1 MGYRYIVFLLVPLLP
16 TGCADV
22 ISLLSLFDDKK
33 PVTMRFYCE
42 PDRVVEILSTQ
53 HVEESDASD
62 WNKVCGWK
70 GVEFVSATDKRYP
83 PGRYNHL
90 YIYKTVLHSV
100 GHEDVVVKDTLIP
113 EDYVVLGEFHFP
125 ERWYHMKT
133 VEDYIRR
140 ITGKLGGNA
149 VSEFHVYTD
158 RAGSEA
164 IEPMPTASV
173 MRIDATVIRYLETE

>member
-1 MGYRYIVFLLVPLLP
+1 MP

-33 PVTMRFYCE
+33 PVVMSFYCE

-53 HVEESDASD
+53 HVEEGDASD
-62 WNKVCGWK
+62 WNKVCGWEGIK
-70 GVEFVSATDKRYP
+70 FVSATDKQYP
-83 PGRYNHL
+83 SGRYNYL
-90 YIYKTVLHSV
+90 YIYKKVLHTT
-100 GHEDVVVKDTLIP
+100 GNAGVVVKDTLIP

-140 ITGKLGGNA
+140 VTGKLGGDA
-149 VSEFHVYTD
+149 VSEFHVYAD
-158 RAGSEA
+158 RAGAEA
-164 IEPMPTASV
+164 TEPVPTASV
-173 MRIDATVIRYLETE
+173 MRIDATVIRYLVTGE